1 MFLRMPLQIEDLDRQ
16 QLAVLGR
23 EWLLHGHLQ
32 DRVGMALVLESHD
45 RDTMENVAIE
55 EWMAASP
62 IYSRRMQKA
71 LGFVGTDVATMM
83 KNLQLDI
90 GAPHQF
96 MDFRYQLKDAE
107 HGEFWLAHCGAL
119 MDVEPMGEAFVH
131 GMCHAI
137 EDPTFDATAGAT
149 NPLAQIRPIHRPPR
163 IPSGRVPHC
172 AWKIDIVADGP
183 AVASSALEA
192 VVAGSALAQLPI
204 PSYLDDGTGGWTDY
218 SGEFDPDFSLEDLSR
233 SALLTALDE
242 FGLQS
247 HLLLRSL
254 LLAVRESCGEE
265 LMVSMLPRQVRGW
278 CGLTAQR
285 LRDAFHLEAT
295 VEGVSTLLS
304 LHPMMAP
311 VAYTGHR
318 GGRQLRRGPRR
329 RRRHMAQ
336 LARPLR
342 GALRRRPG
350 RVPDG
355 GPLCRWRPQRRPRT
369 GPRRPRG
376 RHRAAQHRGDVPLQ
390 PAATGARLMS
400 TASFEPQRRQ
410 LTGRRPEMVTRLVD
424 ATVVEIAET
433 GFDRMTV
440 RLIAARAGVST
451 ASAYSYFGSK
461 EHLLTEVFWRRLTA
475 LPDPVFT
482 DAMTLAERVEIALGP
497 VALLVADE
505 PELAA
510 GVTTSL
516 LAHDPD
522 VKVLRD
528 QMGVVFA
535 DRVGAALNKRVPEAA
550 GGITMAFVG
559 ALLSAG
565 MGLLDY
571 RDIGG
576 LLSGFA
582 ALLPEQP

>member
-1 MFLRMPLQIEDLDRQ
+1 
-16 QLAVLGR
+16 
-23 EWLLHGHLQ
+23 
-32 DRVGMALVLESHD
+32 
-45 RDTMENVAIE
+45 
-55 EWMAASP
+55 
-62 IYSRRMQKA
+62 
-71 LGFVGTDVATMM
+71 
-83 KNLQLDI
+83 
-90 GAPHQF
+90 
-96 MDFRYQLKDAE
+96 
-107 HGEFWLAHCGAL
+107 
-119 MDVEPMGEAFVH
+119 
-131 GMCHAI
+131 
-137 EDPTFDATAGAT
+137 
-149 NPLAQIRPIHRPPR
+149 
-163 IPSGRVPHC
+163 
-172 AWKIDIVADGP
+172 
-183 AVASSALEA
+183 
-192 VVAGSALAQLPI
+192 
-204 PSYLDDGTGGWTDY
+204 
-218 SGEFDPDFSLEDLSR
+218 
-233 SALLTALDE
+233 
-242 FGLQS
+242 
-247 HLLLRSL
+247 
-254 LLAVRESCGEE
+254 
-265 LMVSMLPRQVRGW
+265 
-278 CGLTAQR
+278 
-285 LRDAFHLEAT
+285 
-295 VEGVSTLLS
+295 
-304 LHPMMAP
+304 
-311 VAYTGHR
+311 
-318 GGRQLRRGPRR
+318 
-329 RRRHMAQ
+329 
-336 LARPLR
+336 
-342 GALRRRPG
+342 
-350 RVPDG
+350 
-355 GPLCRWRPQRRPRT
+355 
-369 GPRRPRG
+369 
-376 RHRAAQHRGDVPLQ
+376 
-390 PAATGARLMS
+390 MS

>member
-311 VAYTGHR
+311 VAYTGFAVTE
-318 GGRQLRRGPRR
+318 GVVSFGEVLDD
-329 RRRHMAQ
+329 
-336 LARPLR
+336 
-342 GALRRRPG
+342 
-350 RVPDG
+350 DG
-355 GPLCRWRPQRRPRT
+355 GTWLSSPVRFEVLCAVVQAAFPTAALSADGVLSVDHEPVRVAREVGIAQISTGATFRFNQRRP
-369 GPRRPRG
+369 
-376 RHRAAQHRGDVPLQ
+376 
-390 PAATGARLMS
+390 
-400 TASFEPQRRQ
+400 
-410 LTGRRPEMVTRLVD
+410 
-424 ATVVEIAET
+424 
-433 GFDRMTV
+433 V
-440 RLIAARAGVST
+440 RV
-451 ASAYSYFGSK
+451 
-461 EHLLTEVFWRRLTA
+461 
-475 LPDPVFT
+475 
-482 DAMTLAERVEIALGP
+482 
-497 VALLVADE
+497 
-505 PELAA
+505 
-510 GVTTSL
+510 
-516 LAHDPD
+516 
-522 VKVLRD
+522 
-528 QMGVVFA
+528 
-535 DRVGAALNKRVPEAA
+535 
-550 GGITMAFVG
+550 
-559 ALLSAG
+559 
-565 MGLLDY
+565 
-571 RDIGG
+571 
-576 LLSGFA
+576 
-582 ALLPEQP
+582 